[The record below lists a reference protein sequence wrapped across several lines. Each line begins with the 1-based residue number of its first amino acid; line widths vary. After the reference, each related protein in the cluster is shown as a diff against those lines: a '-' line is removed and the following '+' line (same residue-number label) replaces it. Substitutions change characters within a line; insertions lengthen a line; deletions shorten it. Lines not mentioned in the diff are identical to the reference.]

1 MSGWPFQAWRRP
13 STFAVVAATK
23 RNWNCGGTRVRARGN
38 WEQILPPG
46 GIGGFGVYDVDP
58 NNSDRII
65 ALHGRP
71 AMDPRMILS
80 IDGGG
85 TWTALTALDDL
96 MTGGGQFRYGN
107 RRGPSVFGLMFGG
120 YAQPTLVAFDPLNPK
135 IILAGAA
142 DAGVFVSTDGGTGWI
157 RVTDP
162 LGTDPKTP
170 HIPRPRAAY
179 FDHEPADT
187 VDIYLATQ
195 GNGAVRIR
203 LNPMVLAAVGRITFL
218 RAHDV
223 GTGYGPPPTSWT
235 PR

>member
-1 MSGWPFQAWRRP
+1 
-13 STFAVVAATK
+13 
-23 RNWNCGGTRVRARGN
+23 
-38 WEQILPPG
+38 
-46 GIGGFGVYDVDP
+46 
-58 NNSDRII
+58 
-65 ALHGRP
+65 
-71 AMDPRMILS
+71 MILS

-223 GTGYGPPPTSWT
+223 GTGYGPATDFLDAEVIVKLDTYPGKAFGFKLRDDADEPARRGMLDLLRDAFNHNRKVRIEYVQVAGLDNSKILRVST
-235 PR
+235 P